1 MENNTENK
9 SMSEALA
16 DRLFYRKKTAFEVMS
31 DKELSAA
38 MEYARGYAEYL
49 FNSKTER
56 EAVKTSVEMLK
67 KQGFKEYRLGD
78 SIERG
83 GRYYLN
89 NRDKS
94 LFAFRIGTED
104 INNGMRICAAHI
116 DSPRLD
122 LKQNPLYEDSGFAY
136 LKTHYYG
143 GLRKYQ
149 WPTLPLALHGTVTL
163 SGGKNVDI
171 CIGEDSGDPVLMI
184 SDLLPHLSGEQGKKP
199 LDHAYDG
206 EALNAVACASPYR
219 ENGAAAD
226 TADAVKLNL
235 MKLLNE
241 KYGIKEADFMTAE
254 LCLVPAGRPVD
265 IGLDRWLMGGYGHD
279 DKVCAY
285 PALTALCD
293 STDSRHTVM
302 CVLADKEETGSDGV
316 TGMQC
321 SLFSELIDEIAESL
335 GGSGRVCRSRS
346 SCLSTDVSAAYDPGF
361 SDCFEKRNTAFAGSG
376 VVINKYNG
384 ARGKSST
391 SDASSEYLGK
401 LRDIFDSDGVL
412 WQTAEPGR
420 VDCGGSGTV
429 ARFIAN
435 HNIDTVDIGVPVI
448 SMHAPFEAISKVD
461 LYCAYRAFLAF
472 YR

>member
-1 MENNTENK
+1 MINNCDEKNAAQK
-9 SMSEALA
+9 LA
-16 DRLFYRKKTAFEVMS
+16 DSLLYTKKTVFDVMN
-31 DKELSAA
+31 DQELLAA
-38 MEYARGYAEYL
+38 MEYAKGYADYL

-67 KQGFKEYRLGD
+67 KQGFTQYRPGD

-83 GRYYLN
+83 GKYYFN

-122 LKQNPLYEDSGFAY
+122 LKQNPLYEDSGFGY
-136 LKTHYYG
+136 FKTHYYG
-143 GLRKYQ
+143 GIRKYQ

-171 CIGEDSGDPVLMI
+171 CIGEEIGDPVLVI
-184 SDLLPHLSGEQGKKP
+184 SDLLPHLSAEQGRKP

-206 EALNAVACASPYR
+206 ECLNAVACASPLR
-219 ENGAAAD
+219 ENGENAD
-226 TADAVKLNL
+226 IGDSVKLNL
-235 MKLLNE
+235 LLLLNE

-265 IGLDRWLMGGYGHD
+265 IGLDRWLLGGYGHD

-285 PALTALCD
+285 PSLTALCD
-293 STDSRHTVM
+293 SYDSSHTLM

-321 SLFSELIDEIAESL
+321 SLLTDLIDEICEKL
-335 GGSGRVCRSRS
+335 GGSGRICRSNS
-346 SCLSTDVSAAYDPGF
+346 SCLSADVSAAYDPGF
-361 SDCFEKRNTAFAGSG
+361 SDCFEKRNTAFAGCG
-376 VVINKYNG
+376 VAINKYNG
-384 ARGKSST
+384 ARGKVST
-391 SDASSEYLGK
+391 SDASCDFLGH
-401 LRDIFDSDGVL
+401 LRDVFDGAGVL

-420 VDCGGSGTV
+420 VDAGGSGTV

-435 HNIDTVDIGVPVI
+435 LNIDTVDIGVPVL
-448 SMHAPFEAISKVD
+448 SMHAPFEAISKAD
-461 LYCAYRAFLAF
+461 LYCAYKAFMAF